1 MKSMNKASASSAN
14 TPRPTPDQIK
24 QNVTSALTAADDGA
38 SQTILNLNMVH
49 KARLSQLTRTAVALK
64 AQYGA
69 DNAIVKEA
77 EAAVASRKVTVARIT
92 AVHEQIATPAP
103 PVASIGWAL
112 HGRVFS
118 STLQP
123 EQRFTVFLVDGQKT
137 YQEQYGFT
145 YTDSTG
151 YFLISYAGSADT
163 AAVGAQQPATPQLYI
178 EIANA
183 SGKPIYLSTTAFQP
197 AAGSTTYQNITV
209 PAGAKPIGDPPSAI
223 RKVAMPKAK
232 RS

>member
-1 MKSMNKASASSAN
+1 MNTDSGSSAN
-14 TPRPTPDQIK
+14 TARPTPDQIK
-24 QNVTSALTAADDGA
+24 ENVTSALTSADDGA
-38 SQTILNLNMVH
+38 SQTILNLNLVH

-92 AVHEQIATPAP
+92 AVHQQIATPAP
-103 PVASIGWAL
+103 QVSSVGWAL

-123 EQRFTVFLVDGQKT
+123 EQHFTVFLVDGQKS

-151 YFLISYAGSADT
+151 YFLISYAGSTD
-163 AAVGAQQPATPQLYI
+163 AAAAGSQQAATPQLYI

-183 SGKPIYLSTTAFQP
+183 SGKPIYLSTTPFEP
-197 AAGSTTYQNITV
+197 AAGSTTYQNITLA
-209 PAGAKPIGDPPSAI
+209 AGAKPIGDPPAAI
-223 RKVAMPKAK
+223 RKVAMPSAK
-232 RS
+232 KTS